1 MVLQDWDLKYRLNL
15 LKDTFNV
22 RQHWM
27 EESIIQLNEW
37 LKSQDTNLELDT
49 RTPILVIIVICLKYF
64 VFTSSVYI
72 RRAKSFLADE

>member
-1 MVLQDWDLKYRLNL
+1 
-15 LKDTFNV
+15 
-22 RQHWM
+22 M